1 MKITAAFLRYS
12 RPDGAGFG
20 ANSAIS
26 RSGSRL
32 LLILVIL
39 VLALGFTA
47 CRKDDSQDLERG
59 QQTPDAN
66 PTSPNSAVSGNAEVK
81 PTSTTQP
88 SPTVR
93 SSPPS
98 PVISLL
104 PVESPTD
111 TPVIAFEDLS
121 IRPSEIGFYPD
132 GAVYEGDL
140 VSIRID
146 PRIPDRLAP
155 NDIDVRIFIDGVQV
169 VSNNVNWRSLNGHPY
184 GLYQW
189 VWDSSDNPGNHTVI
203 VFLDP
208 EDALYTGDESPAN
221 NIASTKLEVHPA
233 EYLSETELDARWVTE
248 ENGCCRIHVVSGTAA
263 HRDLDSLLVQVDA
276 AYQKAADILGE
287 QLRGQYDVYLVDRIF
302 GQGGYAK
309 DSMVVSYPDRDYIA
323 GELEELL
330 VHEAVHLIDRRFS
343 SNPITFLSEGLAV
356 WTAGGHYEKQDLS
369 QRMSALVQIGYYQAL
384 DQVIDDFVGTQHEV
398 GYLEGAAFIDYLVD
412 TYGWDLVK
420 TFYRQ
425 TSANDGETLTEA
437 VNLNMR
443 RVFGKPLEEI
453 ESEWIAQ
460 LRNAPRDR
468 DATDNLRAT
477 LRYYDL
483 VRQYQADF
491 DPAAYYLTTWLP
503 DPEVALLK
511 GATADFSRQRT
522 SPINVAL
529 ETMFVSAG
537 SAFREGEYE
546 KAKALMDS
554 IERVL
559 NNNGAFLD
567 PLALSYLD
575 IVLTARDMGFE
586 ALEIELL
593 GDQATVLVSQ
603 PEEIKLALIDLAL
616 GEGRHWTMT
625 R

>member
-1 MKITAAFLRYS
+1 MKITIAFLPFS
-12 RPDGAGFG
+12 RPDGAGSG
-20 ANSAIS
+20 VISAFL

-39 VLALGFTA
+39 VLAIGFTA
-47 CRKDDSQDLERG
+47 CRNDDSQDLNEG
-59 QQTPDAN
+59 QQAPDLNLAD
-66 PTSPNSAVSGNAEVK
+66 PTLAVSGDAEVR

-98 PVISLL
+98 PVVSPVL
-104 PVESPTD
+104 VESPTEA
-111 TPVIAFEDLS
+111 PVMASEDLS

-169 VSNNVNWRSLNGHPY
+169 VSNNVNWRSLNGNPY

-208 EDALYTGDESPAN
+208 EDALFSGDESSAN
-221 NIASTKLEVHPA
+221 NIASTKLEVQPA
-233 EYLSETELDARWVTE
+233 EYLSDAELNARWVTE

-309 DSMVVSYPDRDYIA
+309 ESMVVSYPDRDYIA

-356 WTAGGHYEKQDLS
+356 WAAGGHYEQQDLS
-369 QRMSALVQIGYYQAL
+369 QRMSALVQIGHYEAL
-384 DQVIDDFVGTQHEV
+384 DQIINDFVGTQHEV
-398 GYLEGAAFIDYLVD
+398 GYLEGAGFIDYLVD

-420 TFYRQ
+420 TFYGQ

-437 VNLNMR
+437 VDVNMR
-443 RVFGKPLEEI
+443 RVFSKPLEQI
-453 ESEWIAQ
+453 ESEWIAH
-460 LRNAPRDR
+460 LRNAPRDK
-468 DATDNLRAT
+468 DAMDNLRAT

-483 VRQYQADF
+483 VRRYQADF

-503 DPEVALLK
+503 DPEIALLQ

-529 ETMFVSAG
+529 ETMLVSAG
-537 SAFREGEYE
+537 SSFRQSEYE
-546 KAKALMDS
+546 KAYALMDS
-554 IERVL
+554 VERVL

-603 PEEIKLALIDLAL
+603 PEEIQLALIDLAL